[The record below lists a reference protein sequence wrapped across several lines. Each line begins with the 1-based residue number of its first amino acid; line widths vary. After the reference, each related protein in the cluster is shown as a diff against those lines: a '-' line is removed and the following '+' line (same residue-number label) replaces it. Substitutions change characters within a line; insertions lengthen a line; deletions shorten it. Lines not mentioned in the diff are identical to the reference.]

1 MATLQVSH
9 SFTAYFFQFYAFCN
23 SLKTDILEESRSLRQ
38 SKSPITLLS
47 NGQNVDSTYVQ
58 KIFTMSQCLPWGKFP
73 PLIAD
78 GTKFLCT
85 DVGLK
90 TVYQYDAF
98 HHNSNSSMI
107 IEQYT
112 LLNLKAIVLPYYLQ
126 FKTQTDFSLYELF
139 ILGNNKILVT
149 FLFFGQVLSLFPD
162 IPECYFSSGFATLQS
177 NTATLHVSHSFT
189 TYLSPFQ
196 QTF

>member
-1 MATLQVSH
+1 M
-9 SFTAYFFQFYAFCN
+9 
-23 SLKTDILEESRSLRQ
+23 R
-38 SKSPITLLS
+38 
-47 NGQNVDSTYVQ
+47 
-58 KIFTMSQCLPWGKFP
+58 KIS